1 MNQLN
6 KLVFGAAII
15 LISTFLFAQDS
26 AKVEVIEKIVLGH
39 TVNINS
45 QILGEERPVIVYLP
59 EGYHQSKNKYPV
71 LYLLDG
77 GGHFHHAT
85 GIIQFLSR
93 NGRMPQAI
101 VVAIPNTDR
110 RRDFTPSTVKEMQ
123 NSGGADNFLN
133 FMQNELIPFVEGNY
147 RTQPYRILFG
157 HSLTG
162 MFSIYT
168 LSARPDLFNAY
179 IAASPYLMYD
189 DEIVIEKVKDSF
201 TKNAAL
207 NKSLYMTIGYEPA
220 YVESMGKFTGLLD
233 SNSSNGLE
241 WKFVKMESEDHGT
254 IPHKTI
260 YDGLE
265 FIFSGWRIPADKA
278 NDLASIQS
286 HYSSLSEKFG
296 FTVSPREFLLN
307 RLGYQ
312 IMGNEEYAKAIEVF
326 LANAKIYPNSNNVY
340 DSLGEAYEKSGNLNL
355 AAENYK
361 IAVKKGEDAKSPNLP
376 IYVINLKRVLAILNG
391 SSK

>member
-1 MNQLN
+1 MTQKSYIYGL
-6 KLVFGAAII
+6 KIFFSLIII
-15 LISTFLFAQDS
+15 LLLNAKQNFAQ
-26 AKVEVIEKIVLGH
+26 EVVEKIVLGH

-77 GGHFHHAT
+77 GAHFHHAT

-110 RRDFTPSTVKEMQ
+110 SRDFTPSTVKEMQ

-133 FMQNELIPFVEGNY
+133 FMQNELIPLIGNSY
-147 RTQPYRILFG
+147 RTQSYRILFG
-157 HSLTG
+157 HSLTA

-168 LSARPDLFNAY
+168 LAARPALFNAY

-189 DEIVIEKVKDSF
+189 DEIIIKIVKDSF
-201 TKNAAL
+201 TKKAAF
-207 NKSLYMTIGYEPA
+207 NKSLYMTIGNEPA
-220 YVESMGKFTGLLD
+220 YVESLGKFTGLLD

-241 WKFVKMESEDHGT
+241 WKFVKMESEDHGS

-265 FIFSGWRIPADKA
+265 FIFSGWRIPT
-278 NDLASIQS
+278 DLATSLTSIDE
-286 HYSSLSEKFG
+286 HYKSLSKKFG
-296 FTVSPREFLLN
+296 YEILAPEFLLN
-307 RLGYQ
+307 QLGYQ
-312 IMGNEEYAKAIEVF
+312 ILGQEEIEKAIQIFKQNV
-326 LANAKIYPNSNNVY
+326 KTYPESVNVY
-340 DSLGEAYEKSGNLNL
+340 DSLGEAFEKAGDIKM
-355 AAENYK
+355 AEKNYK
-361 IAVKKGEDAKSPNLP
+361 IAVQTGEKLKDPNLN
-376 IYVINLKRVLAILNG
+376 IYKINLERVQKQL
-391 SSK
+391 

>member
-26 AKVEVIEKIVLGH
+26 AKVEVIEKIVLGY

-77 GGHFHHAT
+77 GAHFHHAT

-93 NGRMPQAI
+93 NGRMPQTI

-110 RRDFTPSTVKEMQ
+110 SRDFTPSTVKEMQ

-133 FMQNELIPFVEGNY
+133 FMQNELIPFVGGNY

-157 HSLTG
+157 HSLTA

-168 LSARPDLFNAY
+168 LAARPNLFNAY

-189 DEIVIEKVKDSF
+189 DEIIIKKVKDSF
-201 TKNAAL
+201 NKKAVF
-207 NKSLYMTIGYEPA
+207 NKSLYMTIGNEPA
-220 YVESMGKFTGLLD
+220 YVESLGKFTGLLD

-265 FIFSGWRIPADKA
+265 FIFSGWRIPT
-278 NDLASIQS
+278 DLATSLTSIDE
-286 HYSSLSEKFG
+286 HYKSLSKKFG
-296 FTVSPREFLLN
+296 YEILAPEFLLN

-312 IMGNEEYAKAIEVF
+312 ILGQGEIEKAIQIFKQNV
-326 LANAKIYPNSNNVY
+326 KTYPESVNVY
-340 DSLGEAYEKSGNLNL
+340 DSLGEAFEKAGDIKM
-355 AAENYK
+355 AEKNYK
-361 IAVKKGEDAKSPNLP
+361 IAVQTGEKLKDPNLN
-376 IYVINLKRVLAILNG
+376 IYKINLERVQKQL
-391 SSK
+391 

>member
-26 AKVEVIEKIVLGH
+26 AKVEVVEKIVLGY

-93 NGRMPQAI
+93 NGRMPQTI

-133 FMQNELIPFVEGNY
+133 FMQNELIPLIENSY

-157 HSLTG
+157 HSLTA

-168 LSARPDLFNAY
+168 LAARPDLFNAY

-189 DEIVIEKVKDSF
+189 DEIVIKKVKDSF
-201 TKNAAL
+201 TKNAAF
-207 NKSLYMTIGYEPA
+207 NKSLYMTIGNEPI
-220 YVESMGKFTGLLD
+220 YVESLGKFTGLLD
-233 SNSSNGLE
+233 NNSSNGLE

-265 FIFSGWRIPADKA
+265 FIFSGWRIPT
-278 NDLASIQS
+278 DLATSLTSIDE
-286 HYSSLSEKFG
+286 HYKSLSKKFG
-296 FTVSPREFLLN
+296 YEILAPEFLLN

-312 IMGNEEYAKAIEVF
+312 VLGQEEIEKAIQIFKQNV
-326 LANAKIYPNSNNVY
+326 KTYPESVNVY
-340 DSLGEAYEKSGNLNL
+340 DSLGEAFEKAGDIKM
-355 AAENYK
+355 AEKNYK
-361 IAVKKGEDAKSPNLP
+361 IAVQTGEKLKDPNLN
-376 IYVINLKRVLAILNG
+376 IYKINLERVQKQL
-391 SSK
+391 